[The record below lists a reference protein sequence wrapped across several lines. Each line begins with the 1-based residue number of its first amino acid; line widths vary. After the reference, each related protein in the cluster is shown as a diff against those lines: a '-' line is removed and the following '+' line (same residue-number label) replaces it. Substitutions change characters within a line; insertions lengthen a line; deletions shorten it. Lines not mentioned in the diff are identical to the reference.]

1 MKPTDFLPTA
11 PGQAVHTPRG
21 YWAFLPAPLPPAL
34 QWTPA
39 LINLLAEAER
49 ELARLGEVGKG
60 FPNPHLMVQSFVRR
74 EAVRSSRIEGTR
86 TTLEELYAYEA
97 HPLPEADRQE
107 VYNYV
112 RALDYGLHRLETLP
126 ISLRYIRELHGILME
141 GVRGEVWTPGEF
153 RRSQNWIGPPG
164 STLDTAPYV
173 PPPVEDMHLA
183 LADLENF
190 IHAPPDWPALI
201 RLGLIHY
208 QFEAIH
214 PFLDGN
220 GRVGRL
226 LIPLLL
232 CAWALLPQP
241 YLYVSVFF
249 EAHRLEYYALLLG
262 VSQRGEW
269 EAWLNFFLTSVREQA
284 REAALRLGQLRALR
298 VRYGELV
305 QTARARERLN
315 QVLDF
320 LLGHPLVSIRQVQE
334 GLGLGD
340 FKTTQRYLTH
350 LEALGILR
358 EVSGRARNRLYRA
371 DEILNAIEGP
381 LLFG

>member
-1 MKPTDFLPTA
+1 M
-11 PGQAVHTPRG
+11 
-21 YWAFLPAPLPPAL
+21 
-34 QWTPA
+34 
-39 LINLLAEAER
+39 
-49 ELARLGEVGKG
+49 
-60 FPNPHLMVQSFVRR
+60 
-74 EAVRSSRIEGTR
+74 RSSRIEGTR

-97 HPLPEADRQE
+97 NPLPEADRQE

-112 RALDYGLHRLETLP
+112 RALDYGLQRLETLP
-126 ISLRYIRELHGILME
+126 ISLRYIRELHAILME
-141 GVRGEVWTPGEF
+141 GVRGDVWTLGEF

-173 PPPVEDMHLA
+173 PPPVEEMHQA
-183 LADLENF
+183 LAELENF
-190 IHAPPDWPALI
+190 IHATPDLPALA

-232 CAWALLPQP
+232 CAWDLLPQP
-241 YLYVSVFF
+241 YLYISVFF
-249 EAHRLEYYALLLG
+249 ETHRLEYYARLLG
-262 VSQRGEW
+262 VQRGEW
-269 EAWLNFFLTSVREQA
+269 EAWLTFFLTGVRDQA
-284 REAALRLGQLRALR
+284 REAVLRLGQLRALR
-298 VRYGELV
+298 VRYGERV
-305 QTARARERLN
+305 QPARTRERLN

-334 GLGLGD
+334 GQGLGD
-340 FKTTQRYLTH
+340 FKTAQRYLKQ
-350 LEALGILR
+350 LETLGILR
-358 EVSGRARNRLYRA
+358 EVSGKARNRLYRA

-381 LLFG
+381 LSFGGKD

>member
-1 MKPTDFLPTA
+1 MNPTAFLPSA
-11 PGQAVHTPRG
+11 PGQALRTSRG
-21 YWAFLPAPLPPAL
+21 YWAFLPAPLPPNL

-49 ELARLGEVGKG
+49 ELARLGEVGKA
-60 FPNPHLMVQSFVRR
+60 FPNPHPMVQSFVRR

-97 HPLPEADRQE
+97 NPLPEADRQE

-112 RALDYGLHRLETLP
+112 RALDYGLQRLETLP
-126 ISLRYIRELHGILME
+126 ISLRYIRELHAILME
-141 GVRGEVWTPGEF
+141 GVRGDVWTPGEF
-153 RRSQNWIGPPG
+153 RRSQNWIGPAG

-173 PPPVEDMHLA
+173 PPPVEEMHLA
-183 LADLENF
+183 LAALENF
-190 IHAPPDWPALI
+190 IHAPPDLPVLI
-201 RLGLIHY
+201 RLGMIHY

-226 LIPLLL
+226 LIPLLI
-232 CAWALLPQP
+232 CAWDLLPQP

-249 EAHRLEYYALLLG
+249 ETHRLEYYARLLG

-269 EAWLNFFLTSVREQA
+269 EAWLTFFLTGVRDQA

-298 VRYGELV
+298 VKYGEWV
-305 QTARARERLN
+305 QPARARERLN

-340 FKTTQRYLTH
+340 FKTAQRYLRQ
-350 LEALGILR
+350 LEILGILR

-371 DEILNAIEGP
+371 NEILNAIEGA
-381 LLFG
+381 L